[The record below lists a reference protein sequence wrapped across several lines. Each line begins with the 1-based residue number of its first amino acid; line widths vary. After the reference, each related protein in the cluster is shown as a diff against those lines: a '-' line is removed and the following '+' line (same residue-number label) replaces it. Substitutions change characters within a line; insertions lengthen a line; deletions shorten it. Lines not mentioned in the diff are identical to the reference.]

1 MNIGTMASNYI
12 NKYYEFYWTCTLSFN
27 IITLTKHYFRILC
40 SRKGDI
46 LNKFKSKYTIISLM
60 TLVLSLILIFV
71 NTSFLRPKTFE
82 SYNKF
87 LEDFKNKQVSTIY
100 YTDSPKLN
108 IKLNNGKIYETD
120 NPRNNNFKE
129 LMLKTGISVKESS
142 YMRPME
148 IIPNILLLLSILSL
162 IAIAIK
168 FTRQT
173 SKTGSSLDFLETNVV
188 GNTGFNFDNVAGN
201 IEAKESIKDIVDFL
215 KSPEKYKSYGAKM
228 PRGLILY
235 GEPGTGK
242 TLLAKAVAGEAN
254 VPFYAMSGSDFVQIY
269 VGVGASRIRQLFKK
283 ARSHGKAVIFIDEID
298 AIGKKRSNST
308 AGGSDERDQTLN
320 ALLTEMSGFKE
331 TDGIVV
337 IAATNRLDMLDS
349 ALLRPGRF
357 DRHIEVSLPDIIAR
371 EKILNLY
378 LKDKPSKNININ
390 LWAQKTAMFSGA
402 KLEHLVNEAAI
413 LACKDNS
420 EYIED
425 IHLHNAFSIVLAGY
439 EKQDRDHI
447 KNLDKKITAYHEAG
461 HALVS
466 AKVLPNEK
474 LSKVTIIPTTKGAG
488 GYTLSIPEDK
498 MYQSKEYLLNRIMVL
513 LGGRAAEEIIFG
525 KDKITTGAYSD
536 LKHSTKLIN
545 NMITLYGMGN
555 SLGLLTLSEIGHVS
569 SSTQS
574 MLINECKS
582 NLENLYNETKSI
594 ILNNKN
600 ILENLAT
607 TLLNE
612 ESLYDEKLQQI
623 LNFS

>member
-1 MNIGTMASNYI
+1 M
-12 NKYYEFYWTCTLSFN
+12 
-27 IITLTKHYFRILC
+27 
-40 SRKGDI
+40 
-46 LNKFKSKYTIISLM
+46 NKFKSKYTIISLM

-87 LEDFKNKQVSTIY
+87 LEDFKNKQVSTVY
-100 YTDSPKLN
+100 YTDSPKLT

-142 YMRPME
+142 YIRPME

-173 SKTGSSLDFLETNVV
+173 SKTGSSLDSLETNVV

-242 TLLAKAVAGEAN
+242 TLLAKAVAGESN

-569 SSTQS
+569 SSTQN

-582 NLENLYNETKSI
+582 TLENLYNETKSI